1 LNPRH
6 VIPPTNE
13 RGTQDASLFVLQ
25 GELKNPTGTE
35 SSVAGLFDDTEKA
48 NRGFR
53 SVIRKAVEFPAI
65 LVTARIMTNKILQ
78 SQQT

>member
-35 SSVAGLFDDTEKA
+35 SSVTGLFDDTEKA

>member
-1 LNPRH
+1 LDPRH
-6 VIPPTNE
+6 VIPTANE
-13 RGTQDASLFVLQ
+13 RGTQDASLFILQ
-25 GELKNPTGTE
+25 SELKNPSGTE
-35 SSVAGLFDDTEKA
+35 AAVTGLFDNTEEA

-78 SQQT
+78 SQ